1 MIANERISIRTTP
14 QAKSVIEQACQMAGV
29 SMNSF
34 IMDNAYQK
42 ALALL
47 ERERS
52 IKLTADEWDR
62 ALEILDNPP
71 EPNKKMQALFER
83 GYKNI
88 D

>member
-1 MIANERISIRTTP
+1 MITLDIPP
-14 QAKSVIEQACQMAGV
+14 QKQAIIEQACQMAGV

-42 ALALL
+42 ALDLL

-52 IKLTADEWDR
+52 IKLTANEWDR

-83 GYKNI
+83 GYKLSSK
-88 D
+88 

>member
-1 MIANERISIRTTP
+1 MIANERISIRTTS
-14 QAKSVIEQACQMAGV
+14 QTKKVIEQASQMVGV

-42 ALALL
+42 ALDLL
-47 ERERS
+47 ESQRS
-52 IKLTADEWDR
+52 IKLTSDEWDR
-62 ALEILDNPP
+62 AIEILNNPP
-71 EPNKKMQALFER
+71 EPNDKMTALFKR